1 MKYIIKSIKKYKI
14 YALFVSLICLLS
26 PFATVFTSNAMGE
39 LTEHFAESGLNNFS
53 NLIVVTIAL
62 YLLEVLLEYLFLM
75 GCGKM
80 KAYAYSAIQKKSY
93 EKLANLPIDNPIM
106 SSTGDIYNRI
116 SNDTTELVEFLSETA
131 PTILRQSFQLIITLS
146 YLFLLDRRVT
156 AVYFIVVLISVTLQ
170 AIISKIMKKAGAEV
184 KRCEVDMNTQINDVL
199 RNRIV
204 VKSYNGDDFL
214 QNLCEERGI
223 EYAKAKI
230 NFSLLSMPLKIVGIL
245 CGMIPI
251 LSVCIYGLY
260 LIPKGLMEISVFMSI
275 FYLCQKVV
283 PKQLHYVDLLI
294 EAVKIKPSADR
305 IAELWQER
313 NKNEQGPEQTKLI
326 DGSSIKLMEV
336 SYRYF
341 GEAQWALR
349 DISLEIEP
357 GKKVAFIGE
366 NGCGKS
372 SVLKLIAGLLSPQEG
387 SIERVEAVITA
398 QFPYLFSDTI
408 RSNILYGKAHSSKE
422 ATKLDME
429 DNFSS
434 ACEYAELSTFTDILD
449 CGLDTALI
457 GNGGNLSG
465 GQRQRIAVARALYS
479 KSNILLFDESVS
491 ALDADTSKK
500 LIKNILLNTP
510 KTTIIMVL
518 HQMEL
523 LQFFDEIFMFDKGR
537 LVFNG
542 TYEALKKSGL
552 YSTTA
557 MEEEE
562 AL

>member
-1 MKYIIKSIKKYKI
+1 
-14 YALFVSLICLLS
+14 
-26 PFATVFTSNAMGE
+26 
-39 LTEHFAESGLNNFS
+39 
-53 NLIVVTIAL
+53 
-62 YLLEVLLEYLFLM
+62 
-75 GCGKM
+75 
-80 KAYAYSAIQKKSY
+80 
-93 EKLANLPIDNPIM
+93 
-106 SSTGDIYNRI
+106 
-116 SNDTTELVEFLSETA
+116 
-131 PTILRQSFQLIITLS
+131 
-146 YLFLLDRRVT
+146 
-156 AVYFIVVLISVTLQ
+156 
-170 AIISKIMKKAGAEV
+170 
-184 KRCEVDMNTQINDVL
+184 
-199 RNRIV
+199 
-204 VKSYNGDDFL
+204 
-214 QNLCEERGI
+214 
-223 EYAKAKI
+223 
-230 NFSLLSMPLKIVGIL
+230 
-245 CGMIPI
+245 
-251 LSVCIYGLY
+251 
-260 LIPKGLMEISVFMSI
+260 MEISTFMSI

-313 NKNEQGPEQTKLI
+313 NENEQGPEQTKLI

-349 DISLEIEP
+349 DISFEIEP

-372 SVLKLIAGLLSPQEG
+372 TVLKLIAGLLSPQAG

-398 QFPYLFSDTI
+398 QFPYLFLDTI
-408 RSNILYGKAHSSKE
+408 RNNILYGKAHSSKE
-422 ATKLDME
+422 AME
-429 DNFSS
+429 DNFSN
-434 ACEYAELSTFTDILD
+434 ACEYAEISTFTDILD
-449 CGLDTALI
+449 CGLDTELI
-457 GNGGNLSG
+457 ENGGNLSG
-465 GQRQRIAVARALYS
+465 GQRQRIAVARTLYS
-479 KSNILLFDESVS
+479 KSNILLFDESMS

-552 YSTTA
+552 YSTTT